1 MFPPGTLRTWA
12 AAGIRSVPDCQR
24 PGVFLGCSRRLPRHE
39 PPGDGVVFRYLETG
53 TLLMTTT
60 NGTDSDPL
68 WLSIEKKILELGS
81 HDLAED
87 NLENAI
93 QGLGKSLDGEGLNV
107 SRNAGRML
115 ELRRAVAA
123 RVSVGHPLMEDLNK
137 TFDALTLDDL
147 GDTYSATLDLIEEA
161 GDTWPALK
169 EAERRS
175 HILRIVEGIKLDL
188 LVAKAKEIGGDGG
201 VRLLIEREIPAET
214 VVDRLEI
221 TQEEYD
227 GVLAAVE
234 AERAERARAAG
245 LLQEVDGKSEEDRVR
260 HLINSD
266 VAEDLILEMAG
277 VDQAAIDAVNK
288 AMEEEIAEKKRLAEE
303 EAARKKA
310 EAEGPALEDIPADE
324 MLEHIEAIR
333 EILEFS
339 DVEQEI
345 RVMCEQS
352 SVPKALV
359 DVVVSDP
366 DKLDELEAEAEG

>member
-1 MFPPGTLRTWA
+1 
-12 AAGIRSVPDCQR
+12 
-24 PGVFLGCSRRLPRHE
+24 
-39 PPGDGVVFRYLETG
+39 
-53 TLLMTTT
+53 MTTT

-93 QGLGKSLDGEGLNV
+93 QGLGRALDEMGLNV

-123 RVSVGHPLMEDLNK
+123 RVSVGHPLMEDLNRA
-137 TFDALTLDDL
+137 FDALTLDDL
-147 GDTYSATLDLIEEA
+147 GDTYSATLDLIEEV
-161 GDTWPALK
+161 GGTWPALK

-188 LVAKAKEIGGDGG
+188 LVAEAKEIGGDGG
-201 VRLLIEREIPAET
+201 VRLLIQKEIPAAT

-234 AERAERARAAG
+234 AERAERARVAG

-266 VAEDLILEMAG
+266 VTEELILEMAG
-277 VDQAAIDAVNK
+277 VDQADIDAVNK

-310 EAEGPALEDIPADE
+310 EAEGPALADIPADE

-359 DVVVSDP
+359 DVAVSDP